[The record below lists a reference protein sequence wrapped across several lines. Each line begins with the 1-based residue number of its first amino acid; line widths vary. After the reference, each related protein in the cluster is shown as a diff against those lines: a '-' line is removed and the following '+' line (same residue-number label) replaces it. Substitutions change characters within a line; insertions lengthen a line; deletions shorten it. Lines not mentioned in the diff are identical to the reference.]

1 MKKYARL
8 IARVGA
14 NVQKGQGVM
23 LYAETAQAPFAALV
37 AEACYKAGA
46 KWVEVNWSY
55 QPLTKLD
62 YRYQKLETLCS
73 VPKYKEE
80 KFKMYASEL
89 PCMIHILSE
98 DPDGLAGIDQEKLQK
113 AGIARHK
120 VLKPYNDAMENRYQW
135 TIAAVPSPEWAQ
147 KVFPGETKARAVAK
161 LWDAILATVRVSADN
176 DPVAAWQAHNET
188 FAKNA
193 KALNDAKFDTLE
205 YKSANGTDFRVTL
218 NPRGVWKG
226 GCDKTLAGV
235 QHNPNLPTEE
245 IFTTPLKGKA
255 EGRLVSTKPL
265 SYQGQLIEDF
275 SIDFKDGKAVSWRA
289 AKNESL
295 LGQML
300 SMDEGAAYLGELA
313 LVPVE
318 SPVNRTGILFYNT
331 LFDENASCH
340 VALGRGFADCLE
352 GFETM
357 SKQEQTDAGVN
368 DSIIHVDFMVG
379 TDDLSIVGYKD
390 GKAGPLYEKAACAAF
405 VLRAAVAVCP
415 RRLRLPHAGGR
426 RRFHTVCKQKRRS
439 RGGLRPVAELRGV
452 LRRLPRRSRRHGR
465 RRIGARRSCA
475 GHARGAAAFP
485 PRPARFW
492 RAHLPHLRHRRGRR
506 VRLRPV

>member
-1 MKKYARL
+1 
-8 IARVGA
+8 
-14 NVQKGQGVM
+14 
-23 LYAETAQAPFAALV
+23 
-37 AEACYKAGA
+37 
-46 KWVEVNWSY
+46 
-55 QPLTKLD
+55 
-62 YRYQKLETLCS
+62 
-73 VPKYKEE
+73 
-80 KFKMYASEL
+80 
-89 PCMIHILSE
+89 MIHILSE

-176 DPVAAWQAHNET
+176 DPRRRMAGAQRNLRQKREGAQRRQIRHAGIQERQRHR
-188 FAKNA
+188 F
-193 KALNDAKFDTLE
+193 
-205 YKSANGTDFRVTL
+205 
-218 NPRGVWKG
+218 PRHAQPARR
-226 GCDKTLAGV
+226 L
-235 QHNPNLPTEE
+235 
-245 IFTTPLKGKA
+245 
-255 EGRLVSTKPL
+255 EGRLRQDAGRRAAQPEPADRGDFHHPAQGEGRGAAGL
-265 SYQGQLIEDF
+265 DQAASYQGQLIEDF
-275 SIDFKDGKAVSWRA
+275 SIDFKDGKAVAWRA

-331 LFDENASCH
+331 LFYENASCH

-390 GKAGPLYEKAACAAF
+390 GKATKVFENG
-405 VLRAAVAVCP
+405 
-415 RRLRLPHAGGR
+415 
-426 RRFHTVCKQKRRS
+426 TW
-439 RGGLRPVAELRGV
+439 AEGF
-452 LRRLPRRSRRHGR
+452 
-465 RRIGARRSCA
+465 GA
-475 GHARGAAAFP
+475 
-485 PRPARFW
+485 
-492 RAHLPHLRHRRGRR
+492 
-506 VRLRPV
+506 

>member
-1 MKKYARL
+1 M
-8 IARVGA
+8 
-14 NVQKGQGVM
+14 
-23 LYAETAQAPFAALV
+23 
-37 AEACYKAGA
+37 
-46 KWVEVNWSY
+46 
-55 QPLTKLD
+55 
-62 YRYQKLETLCS
+62 
-73 VPKYKEE
+73 
-80 KFKMYASEL
+80 
-89 PCMIHILSE
+89 
-98 DPDGLAGIDQEKLQK
+98 
-113 AGIARHK
+113 
-120 VLKPYNDAMENRYQW
+120 LKPYNDAMENRYQW

-176 DPVAAWQAHNET
+176 DPVAAWQAHNAT

-390 GKAGPLYEKAACAAF
+390 GKATKVFENG
-405 VLRAAVAVCP
+405 
-415 RRLRLPHAGGR
+415 
-426 RRFHTVCKQKRRS
+426 TW
-439 RGGLRPVAELRGV
+439 AE
-452 LRRLPRRSRRHGR
+452 SF
-465 RRIGARRSCA
+465 GA
-475 GHARGAAAFP
+475 
-485 PRPARFW
+485 
-492 RAHLPHLRHRRGRR
+492 
-506 VRLRPV
+506 

>member
-1 MKKYARL
+1 
-8 IARVGA
+8 
-14 NVQKGQGVM
+14 
-23 LYAETAQAPFAALV
+23 
-37 AEACYKAGA
+37 
-46 KWVEVNWSY
+46 
-55 QPLTKLD
+55 
-62 YRYQKLETLCS
+62 
-73 VPKYKEE
+73 
-80 KFKMYASEL
+80 MYASEL

-176 DPVAAWQAHNET
+176 DPVAAWQAHNAT

-390 GKAGPLYEKAACAAF
+390 GKATKVFENG
-405 VLRAAVAVCP
+405 
-415 RRLRLPHAGGR
+415 
-426 RRFHTVCKQKRRS
+426 TW
-439 RGGLRPVAELRGV
+439 AE
-452 LRRLPRRSRRHGR
+452 SF
-465 RRIGARRSCA
+465 GA
-475 GHARGAAAFP
+475 
-485 PRPARFW
+485 
-492 RAHLPHLRHRRGRR
+492 
-506 VRLRPV
+506 

>member
-1 MKKYARL
+1 MTKALMKKYARL

-14 NVQKGQGVM
+14 NGQKGQSVR

-73 VPKYKEE
+73 VPKYKDE

-176 DPVAAWQAHNET
+176 DPVAAWQAHNAT

-275 SIDFKDGKAVSWRA
+275 SIDFKDGKAVAWRA

-390 GKAGPLYEKAACAAF
+390 GKATKVFENG
-405 VLRAAVAVCP
+405 
-415 RRLRLPHAGGR
+415 
-426 RRFHTVCKQKRRS
+426 TW
-439 RGGLRPVAELRGV
+439 AEGF
-452 LRRLPRRSRRHGR
+452 
-465 RRIGARRSCA
+465 GA
-475 GHARGAAAFP
+475 
-485 PRPARFW
+485 
-492 RAHLPHLRHRRGRR
+492 
-506 VRLRPV
+506 